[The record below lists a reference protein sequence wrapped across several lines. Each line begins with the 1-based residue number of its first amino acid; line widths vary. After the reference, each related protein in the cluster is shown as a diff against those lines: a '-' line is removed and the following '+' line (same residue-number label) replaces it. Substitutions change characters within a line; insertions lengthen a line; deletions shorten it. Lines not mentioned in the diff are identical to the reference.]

1 MRALPLK
8 IMLAHIIR
16 RYNKNEKQNK
26 IHIVATIPKS
36 NIKIVERGKPDI
48 PSTQIHGR
56 SQYMAAHS
64 PWLGTDT
71 SITIMAGIN

>member
-1 MRALPLK
+1 MLALPLK

-36 NIKIVERGKPDI
+36 NIKIVERGKSDI
-48 PSTQIHGR
+48 SSTQVHDR
-56 SQYMAAHS
+56 SQSMAWYRHFNNNNGGDKLVLWS
-64 PWLGTDT
+64 
-71 SITIMAGIN
+71 